1 MKKKYDVSG
10 MMCAACQA
18 NVDRAVRK
26 LPGVE
31 QVNVSLLGKNMVV
44 EFNADQVDDDA
55 IIGAVVSAGY
65 GCSVFVNESLKKIQE
80 KRKAA
85 LVATRNRLLLSV
97 AFLVVLMA
105 CSMIPMIPTVMSAI
119 EHSGNQGLILFFT
132 VTAQIV
138 LLVPIIYLNWHH
150 FRSGYKALVKG
161 HPNMESLVALGST
174 VSVGYGLYIYVLLI
188 IAFAQG
194 NGESVMKHAMNLYF
208 ESAAMIPVFV
218 SIGKYLEAKAT
229 TKTTASIAS
238 LMALT
243 PDTAIVIRDS
253 QEIEVQTEEIQEGD
267 VVVIKPGMS
276 IPVDGIILEGHGN
289 LDQSAITGESMPVFL
304 KEGNK
309 VVAGTVNTDGA
320 FTFRVTQVGKDTTIG
335 KIVALVQEASDSK
348 APIARLA
355 DRIAG
360 VFVPTV
366 IGISLLVFGL
376 WMLLSGLGV
385 AGEARPDVG
394 LSLQLSVSVLVISC
408 PCALGL
414 ATPVAIMVGTGVG
427 AENGIL
433 VKSAE
438 AFERLKG
445 VDVVL
450 FDKTGTLTR
459 GEMAVHDVAAI
470 SGSDDELLAIAA
482 SLECRSEHP
491 FS

>member
-1 MKKKYDVSG
+1 
-10 MMCAACQA
+10 
-18 NVDRAVRK
+18 
-26 LPGVE
+26 
-31 QVNVSLLGKNMVV
+31 
-44 EFNADQVDDDA
+44 
-55 IIGAVVSAGY
+55 
-65 GCSVFVNESLKKIQE
+65 
-80 KRKAA
+80 
-85 LVATRNRLLLSV
+85 
-97 AFLVVLMA
+97 
-105 CSMIPMIPTVMSAI
+105 
-119 EHSGNQGLILFFT
+119 
-132 VTAQIV
+132 
-138 LLVPIIYLNWHH
+138 
-150 FRSGYKALVKG
+150 
-161 HPNMESLVALGST
+161 
-174 VSVGYGLYIYVLLI
+174 
-188 IAFAQG
+188 
-194 NGESVMKHAMNLYF
+194 
-208 ESAAMIPVFV
+208 
-218 SIGKYLEAKAT
+218 
-229 TKTTASIAS
+229 
-238 LMALT
+238 
-243 PDTAIVIRDS
+243 
-253 QEIEVQTEEIQEGD
+253 
-267 VVVIKPGMS
+267 MS

-335 KIVALVQEASDSK
+335 KIVTLVQEASDSK

-376 WMLLSGLGV
+376 WMLLSGLSV

-459 GEMAVHDVAAI
+459 GEMAVHDVTAI
-470 SGSDDELLAIAA
+470 SGSDDELLAMAA
-482 SLECRSEHP
+482 SLECP
-491 FS
+491 KP